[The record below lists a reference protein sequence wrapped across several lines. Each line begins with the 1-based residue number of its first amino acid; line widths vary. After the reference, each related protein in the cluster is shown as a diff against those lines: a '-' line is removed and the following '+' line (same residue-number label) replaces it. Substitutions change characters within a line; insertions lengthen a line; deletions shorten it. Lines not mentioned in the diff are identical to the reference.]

1 MIIQMSEKLLLSQL
15 EREHIEFVMRMI
27 WRSYEEIHDP
37 RLRACLENLDDRIDE
52 FLDFTDYY
60 NIDDDDIEEI

>member
-15 EREHIEFVMRMI
+15 EREHIEYVMRMI

-60 NIDDDDIEEI
+60 NIDDVMEEI